1 MEEDG
6 GEEKAGGCGEIHC
19 FFFVVLEKD
28 IALSC
33 IYYLLQCNDALKFFA
48 CTWQINCHWNERV

>member
-48 CTWQINCHWNERV
+48 NKLSLE